1 MKKMQGP
8 TRINHGSS
16 VVKLTPMQ
24 LYFLSQIFDKAKVA
38 NHHPMQDD
46 LGKFWL
52 QAKLSK
58 KNIKKIKASFYVFGY
73 LLEKPMYRKIWQK
86 NFLNYG

>member
-38 NHHPMQDD
+38 NHHPM
-46 LGKFWL
+46 
-52 QAKLSK
+52 
-58 KNIKKIKASFYVFGY
+58 
-73 LLEKPMYRKIWQK
+73 
-86 NFLNYG
+86 